1 MRLNAQGRLES
12 PFGLRMMTDVAS
24 SGAKPA
30 ARTRQDETHIFPK
43 ATGPGLMLL
52 LIALALGLL
61 PSGCSNAQARC
72 PTTPPDAI
80 RLLEKGGFTGHL
92 GADITFVAKSP
103 GYCFFR
109 YECVFGQ
116 SGRMASRLIV
126 FSDTGYAGSYAFAF
140 DKLTVEG
147 DRLVITL
154 HSGTTAS
161 IQVRDIGSELLI
173 DGEPLTFYK

>member
-1 MRLNAQGRLES
+1 MR
-12 PFGLRMMTDVAS
+12 
-24 SGAKPA
+24 
-30 ARTRQDETHIFPK
+30 
-43 ATGPGLMLL
+43 MLL
-52 LIALALGLL
+52 LIAILLGLV
-61 PSGCSNAQARC
+61 SIRCSNAQVRC

-92 GADITFVAKSP
+92 GADITFVAKAP

-109 YECVFGQ
+109 YEYVFGQ

-126 FSDTGYAGSYAFAF
+126 FSDTGYAGSYALAF
-140 DKLTVEG
+140 DSLAVEG

-154 HSGTTAS
+154 HTGSKAS
-161 IQVRDIGSELLI
+161 ILLRDIGSELLI